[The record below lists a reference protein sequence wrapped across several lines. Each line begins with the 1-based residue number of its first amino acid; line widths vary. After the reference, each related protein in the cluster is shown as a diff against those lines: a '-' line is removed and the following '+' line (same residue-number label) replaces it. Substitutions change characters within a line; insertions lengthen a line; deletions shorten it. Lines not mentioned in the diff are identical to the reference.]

1 MPPAYAGGFR
11 FSSGMIPRNHSGFSV
26 LPGFPA
32 DGYRTA
38 IGAPITD
45 MKLTLAAGKAHLKHT
60 EGGDFRQATYRA
72 LRQGLMQTPSILLEP
87 WYRFRL
93 EVPTAQIGRAITD
106 VKARFGSFDTPEDLG
121 GMSLL
126 RGRAPVAAMTDYAR
140 ELAAYT
146 RGLGKL
152 SLQVEGYDLCHDPEA
167 VRAANSYDPEGDLDN
182 TPDSV
187 FCAHGGGFTVKWD
200 KVFANMHLESVLAPK
215 RQASPPPRRRLSIDE
230 KELQAILEREF
241 GPIKRPQY
249 SASVWKGDSSAASRS
264 SDAPH
269 PTSGFRETP
278 DATFPQGGRQEPE
291 RRQLLVVDGFNV
303 IYAWPDL
310 AALAETDLEQARERL
325 MEILANYA
333 AFTRTETVLV
343 FDAYKVKDGK
353 GERFDYHGIRVVYTR
368 ENETGDAWIERF
380 LHDIGKNS
388 QLRLVTSDNLIQ
400 VSALRSGIMR
410 QSAREF
416 GEEIDRIYGDIE
428 QFLRSHNRDKMGT
441 IGEQLSGTK

>member
-1 MPPAYAGGFR
+1 MTHLAEKEHLG
-11 FSSGMIPRNHSGFSV
+11 
-26 LPGFPA
+26 
-32 DGYRTA
+32 TA
-38 IGAPITD
+38 IGAPLTD
-45 MKLTLAAGKAHLKHT
+45 VKLTLAAGKAHLKHT

-72 LRQGLMQTPSILLEP
+72 VRQGLMQTQAVLLEP

-106 VKARFGSFDTPEDLG
+106 IKARFGSFDTPEDLG

-126 RGRAPVAAMTDYAR
+126 RGRVPVASMTDYAR

-152 SLQVEGYDLCHDPEA
+152 ALQVEGYDLCHDPEA
-167 VRAANSYDPEGDLDN
+167 VRAAHSYDPEADLDN

-215 RQASPPPRRRLSIDE
+215 REQTAAPRRRLTIDE

-249 SASVWKGDSSAASRS
+249 SAAVWRGTVDREQVEITTP
-264 SDAPH
+264 PH
-269 PTSGFRETP
+269 PSSG
-278 DATFPQGGRQEPE
+278 FPQGGRLDGG
-291 RRQLLVVDGFNV
+291 RRILIVDGFNV
-303 IYAWPDL
+303 IFAWPDL
-310 AALAETDLEQARERL
+310 AALAETELAQARDRL

-333 AFTRTETVLV
+333 AFTRTETILV
-343 FDAYKVKDGK
+343 FDAYRVKGGK
-353 GERFDYHGIRVVYTR
+353 GERFDYHGVRVVYTK
-368 ENETGDAWIERF
+368 ENETGDAYIER
-380 LHDIGKNS
+380 LLQDLGKS
-388 QLRLVTSDNLIQ
+388 TRARIVTSDNLIQ
-400 VSALRSGIMR
+400 VSALRTGAVR

-416 GEEIDRIYGDIE
+416 GEEIDRIYGDIDS
-428 QFLRSHNRDKMGT
+428 FLKSTRREKMGT
-441 IGEQLSGTK
+441 VGENLQVTGDK